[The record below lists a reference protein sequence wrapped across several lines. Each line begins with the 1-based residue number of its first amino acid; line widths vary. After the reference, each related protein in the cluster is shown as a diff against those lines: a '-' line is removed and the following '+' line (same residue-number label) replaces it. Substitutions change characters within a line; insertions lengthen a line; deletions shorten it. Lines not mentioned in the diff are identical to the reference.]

1 MTDPDYINMIHHVEV
16 GTDREDVDQECELSK
31 LHNWQNNLSVTTL
44 KGGQSLILKDNC
56 EILIPKKERDN
67 ILNIAHA
74 NTHLGY
80 NGMIQQLRG
89 KVWWVREKLRTCD
102 PCQRYA
108 KSHKQDSV
116 EVSHTNMFNIFPGH
130 ILHLDFTEYN
140 NRDYILR
147 FHCS

>member
-31 LHNWQNNLSVTTL
+31 LHNWQNNSSVTTL

-56 EILIPKKERDN
+56 EILIPNKERDN

-80 NGMIQQLRG
+80 NGMIQ
-89 KVWWVREKLRTCD
+89 
-102 PCQRYA
+102 
-108 KSHKQDSV
+108 
-116 EVSHTNMFNIFPGH
+116 
-130 ILHLDFTEYN
+130 
-140 NRDYILR
+140 
-147 FHCS
+147 